1 MVSAGKTSMEIQI
14 HKIYFL
20 LLTLLISFSSCTV
33 EKRLHFPGHT
43 VRWNQPKKVNQSAE
57 DIVLVS
63 ANDTTNSKSDIQII
77 STIKKI
83 KSKQALNQQ
92 SGVRTIESKIVKII
106 EKGNFDKK
114 IDRYHKIKNK
124 VSESKFVK
132 KYRLLQSEK
141 IQAKP
146 DNDMWGFFG
155 SLLVSA
161 LVAMAIIIVV
171 ALLVLWILST
181 LPLATA
187 KIIGG
192 VLLAILLLFFILY

>member
-1 MVSAGKTSMEIQI
+1 MEIQI
-14 HKIYFL
+14 RTIYFI
-20 LLTLLISFSSCTV
+20 LLTLLISISSCTI

-92 SGVRTIESKIVKII
+92 SGVRTIESKIDKII

-114 IDRYHKIKNK
+114 IERYHSIKNK
-124 VSESKFVK
+124 VSSSNILTKNRFI
-132 KYRLLQSEK
+132 QSEK
-141 IQAKP
+141 IRSKP

-155 SLLVSA
+155 SILVSA

-171 ALLVLWILST
+171 ALLVIWILST

-192 VLLAILLLFFILY
+192 ILLAILLLFFILY

>member
-1 MVSAGKTSMEIQI
+1 MVSAGKTSVEIQI

-43 VRWNQPKKVNQSAE
+43 VRWNQPNNVKHSDE
-57 DIVLVS
+57 DQVLVS
-63 ANDTTNSKSDIQII
+63 KNDTIKS
-77 STIKKI
+77 KI
-83 KSKQALNQQ
+83 KSVSTIEKPISKQAIYQQ
-92 SGVRTIESKIVKII
+92 FGVQTIENKIDKII
-106 EKGNFDKK
+106 EKGILDKN
-114 IDRYHKIKNK
+114 IDRYYKIKNK
-124 VSESKFVK
+124 VSEGKFVK
-132 KYRLLQSEK
+132 KNRLLQSEK

-171 ALLVLWILST
+171 ALLVIWILSA

-192 VLLAILLLFFILY
+192 ILLAILLLFFILS

>member
-14 HKIYFL
+14 RTIYFI
-20 LLTLLISFSSCTV
+20 LLTLLISISSCTI

-92 SGVRTIESKIVKII
+92 SGVRTIESKIDKII

-114 IDRYHKIKNK
+114 IERYHSIKNK
-124 VSESKFVK
+124 VSSSNILTKNRFI
-132 KYRLLQSEK
+132 QSEK
-141 IQAKP
+141 IRSKP

-155 SLLVSA
+155 SILVSA

-171 ALLVLWILST
+171 ALLVIWILST

-192 VLLAILLLFFILY
+192 ILLAILLLFFILY

>member
-1 MVSAGKTSMEIQI
+1 MKIQI
-14 HKIYFL
+14 HTIYFL
-20 LLTLLISFSSCTV
+20 LLTLLISISSCTV

-43 VRWNQPKKVNQSAE
+43 VRWNQPNKVNHSAE
-57 DIVLVS
+57 DIVLIS
-63 ANDTTNSKSDIQII
+63 KNDTINSKSDIKRI
-77 STIKKI
+77 STIEKI
-83 KSKQALNQQ
+83 KSKREFNQQ
-92 SGVRTIESKIVKII
+92 LGTQTIETKIDKII

-114 IDRYHKIKNK
+114 IERYQTIKNK
-124 VSESKFVK
+124 ISKNKIIAKNRFLK
-132 KYRLLQSEK
+132 SKK
-141 IQAKP
+141 IQSKP

-171 ALLVLWILST
+171 ALLVVWILST

-192 VLLAILLLFFILY
+192 ILLAILLLFFILY

>member
-14 HKIYFL
+14 RPIYFIL
-20 LLTLLISFSSCTV
+20 VTLLISISSCTV
-33 EKRLHFPGHT
+33 EKRLYFPGHT

-77 STIKKI
+77 STIEKI
-83 KSKQALNQQ
+83 KSKNKLNQQ
-92 SGVRTIESKIVKII
+92 SGAHTIESKIDKII

-114 IDRYHKIKNK
+114 IDRYHTIKNK

-132 KYRLLQSEK
+132 KNRFLNSNK
-141 IQAKP
+141 IRSKP

-161 LVAMAIIIVV
+161 LVAMAIIIVL
-171 ALLVLWILST
+171 ALLVIWILST

-192 VLLAILLLFFILY
+192 ILLAILLLFFILY

>member
-1 MVSAGKTSMEIQI
+1 MEIQI

-20 LLTLLISFSSCTV
+20 LLTLLVSFSSCTV

-114 IDRYHKIKNK
+114 IDCYHKIKNK

-132 KYRLLQSEK
+132 KYRMLQSEK